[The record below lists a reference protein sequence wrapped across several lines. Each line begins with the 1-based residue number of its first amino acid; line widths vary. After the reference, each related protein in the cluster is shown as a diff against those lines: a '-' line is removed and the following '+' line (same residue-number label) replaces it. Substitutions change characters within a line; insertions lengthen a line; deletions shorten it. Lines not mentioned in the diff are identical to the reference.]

1 MTTRR
6 RGHRRL
12 GTREIAEVVRL
23 LVGERPSRRL
33 IDALFQRTRGDPR
46 KLLVHLLVA
55 CAEQADLSA
64 ALDQLVNEA
73 LPPS

>member
-6 RGHRRL
+6 SAGRRL
-12 GTREIAEVVRL
+12 GTQEMAEVVRL

-33 IDALFQRTRGDPR
+33 VDALVQRTGGDPR

-55 CAEQADLSA
+55 FAEEDDLPA
-64 ALDQLVNEA
+64 ALEQLAN
-73 LPPS
+73 